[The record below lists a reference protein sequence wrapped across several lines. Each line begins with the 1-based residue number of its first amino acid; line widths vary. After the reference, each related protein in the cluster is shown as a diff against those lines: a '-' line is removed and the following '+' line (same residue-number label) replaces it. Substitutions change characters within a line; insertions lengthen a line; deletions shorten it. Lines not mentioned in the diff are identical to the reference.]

1 MSVDDVTLISSMAA
15 DESSPS
21 FALPMRVRVHGVT
34 SQPELNG
41 QLGLALSWDPARA
54 RYAVRLDSFAR
65 LALLAD
71 RVEPLPDHE
80 EESGGVVSVN
90 GLSFC
95 ATHRVEA
102 CDACR
107 LDFAV
112 PNRLLQL
119 GHDPLSPSCAK
130 AMLRAERQ
138 VAAERD
144 ARKPPLAAPPKK
156 GAA

>member
-1 MSVDDVTLISSMAA
+1 MEAHPLK
-15 DESSPS
+15 
-21 FALPMRVRVHGVT
+21 LPMRVRVCGVA
-34 SQPELNG
+34 SKPELNG
-41 QLGLALSWDPARA
+41 QLGLALSWDRSTA

-71 RVEPLPDHE
+71 RVEPLHDYE
-80 EESGGVVSVN
+80 EESGGIVSVN

-95 ATHRVEA
+95 AMHRVET

-144 ARKPPLAAPPKK
+144 ACKPPLSAPPPK
-156 GAA
+156 AAA